1 MSTKKEKRSAA
12 REKRQEEQAQKVIK
26 GIFVGLIIL
35 AVVAIACF
43 SIWG

>member
-1 MSTKKEKRSAA
+1 MSTKKVKRSAA
-12 REKRQEEQAQKVIK
+12 REQRVQEQAQKVIK

-35 AVVAIACF
+35 AVLAIACF

>member
-1 MSTKKEKRSAA
+1 MSTKKVKRSAA
-12 REKRQEEQAQKVIK
+12 REKREEEQARKVIK

-35 AVVAIACF
+35 AVLAIACF